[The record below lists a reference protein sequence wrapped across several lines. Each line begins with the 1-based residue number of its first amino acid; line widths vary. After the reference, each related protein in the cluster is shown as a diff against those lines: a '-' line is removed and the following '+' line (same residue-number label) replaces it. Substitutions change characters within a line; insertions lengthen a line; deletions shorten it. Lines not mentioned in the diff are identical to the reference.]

1 MDRINKF
8 NEEYNQDFK
17 KIPYNERAI
26 FLPHCLRNKDCPAKT
41 TDEGVQC
48 ISCGKCNIHK
58 IKEYAE
64 SLGYRV
70 FIVPGASLV
79 KNLVK
84 KYKPKAAIGVAC
96 GPELEESLK
105 FAPKIG
111 IIPQCVSLLKDGCV
125 ETEVDWDKVKEAIG
139 LKD

>member
-1 MDRINKF
+1 MDEISSL
-8 NEEYNQDFK
+8 NEKYKEDFK
-17 KIPYNERAI
+17 KIPYSERAI
-26 FLPHCLRNKDCPAKT
+26 FLPHCLRNKECPAKT

-48 ISCGKCNIHK
+48 IACGKCNIK
-58 IKEYAE
+58 EIKEVAE
-64 SLGYRV
+64 NLGYKV

-79 KNLVK
+79 KKLVK

-96 GPELEESLK
+96 NPELEESLK

-111 IIPQCVSLLKDGCV
+111 IIPQCVTLLKDGCV
-125 ETEVDWDKVKEAIG
+125 ETEVSLDEVKKTIE